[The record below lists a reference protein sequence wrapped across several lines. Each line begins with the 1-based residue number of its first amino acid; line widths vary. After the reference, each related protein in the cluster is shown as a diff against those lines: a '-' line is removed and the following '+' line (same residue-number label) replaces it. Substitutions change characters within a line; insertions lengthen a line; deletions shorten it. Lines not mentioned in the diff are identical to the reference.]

1 MSLTA
6 KQRRELLAASHPLKP
21 LVTISPDNL
30 SDDVVAQ
37 VRAAFTGRTLLKV
50 RVNAD
55 NTAACDAIAAEL
67 VARVPCEL
75 VKRVG
80 HVVVL
85 HRPPDATEAVE
96 VQ

>member
-1 MSLTA
+1 MVATDEHLIVV
-6 KQRRELLAASHPLKP
+6 ASHPLKP

-55 NTAACDAIAAEL
+55 HAAACDAVAADL
-67 VARVPCEL
+67 AARVPCDL

-80 HVVVL
+80 HVLIL

>member
-1 MSLTA
+1 MALTA

-21 LVTISPDNL
+21 LVTISPDNV

-37 VRAAFTGRTLLKV
+37 VRTAFTGRTLLKV

-55 NTAACDAIAAEL
+55 HAAACDAVAAEL

-80 HVVVL
+80 HVVVV
-85 HRPPDATEAVE
+85 HRPSEVTGVVE

>member
-55 NTAACDAIAAEL
+55 HAAACDAVAADL
-67 VARVPCEL
+67 AARVPCDL

-80 HVVVL
+80 HVLIL

>member
-1 MSLTA
+1 MALTA
-6 KQRRELLAASHPLKP
+6 KQRRELLAASHRLKP
-21 LVTISPDNL
+21 LVTISPENV
-30 SDDVVAQ
+30 SDEVVAQ
-37 VRAAFTGRTLLKV
+37 VRTAFTGRTLLKV

-55 NTAACDAIAAEL
+55 NAAACDAIAADL

-85 HRPPDATEAVE
+85 CRAPEAT
-96 VQ
+96 